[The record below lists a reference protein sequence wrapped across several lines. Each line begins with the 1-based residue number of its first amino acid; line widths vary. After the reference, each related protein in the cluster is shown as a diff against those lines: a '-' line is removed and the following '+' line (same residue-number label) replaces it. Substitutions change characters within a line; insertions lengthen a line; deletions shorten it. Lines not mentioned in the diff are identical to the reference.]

1 MPEFY
6 GFTLMMAL
14 VAMLFVLFPIM
25 AGRSQPSA
33 KRSQVNITVFKEQ
46 LEAIEQARQAGNY
59 TEQEYTKLKT
69 DLQRHLL
76 EDAGDAVQSP
86 LHSSQKRYRLLL
98 ALLVPLLAYALYE
111 RIGSLEDWQITQ
123 TLDELQQ
130 SEDEVGRKQML
141 EQLAGEL
148 ASRTEQVDT
157 PDYYLLLGRTQMELN
172 NYPAAVDAYRRLSL
186 VAENDPEVLG
196 QYAQALYLASG
207 RQMTPEVKRVADQAL
222 ALNPGQPTVLGMM
235 GIASFESGDYVE
247 AANYWQQLLPALPP
261 QSPNAQM
268 IKQGIAQ
275 ARAMAGESPAIASA
289 KEVQVVDA
297 GVSLTVAV
305 SLSDNLPA
313 DPDASVFVFAR
324 AISGPPMPL
333 AVARLRV
340 ADLPTEV
347 TLDDSMAM
355 TPALKLSSFERVEVV
370 ARVSKRGIANRGS
383 GDLEGVFGPVETGG
397 SQQRISVQINTV
409 LP

>member
-6 GFTLMMAL
+6 GYTAFMAL
-14 VAMLFVLFPIM
+14 FAMLFVLLPLM
-25 AGRSQPSA
+25 AGRSQVSA

-46 LEAIEQARQAGNY
+46 LEVIEQAWQAGNY

-76 EDAGDAVQSP
+76 EDADDT
-86 LHSSQKRYRLLL
+86 SQVSVHGGTRRSRLLL
-98 ALLVPLLAYALYE
+98 ALLVPLLAFALYE
-111 RIGSLEDWQITQ
+111 RIGALPDWQISR
-123 TLDELQQ
+123 TLDGLQQ
-130 SEDEVGRKQML
+130 SEDEAGRKQML
-141 EQLAGEL
+141 EQLAAEL
-148 ASRTEQVDT
+148 GSRTEQVDT
-157 PDYYLLLGRTQMELN
+157 LDYYFLLGRTQMQLN
-172 NYPAAVDAYRRLSL
+172 NYPAAVDAYRRLAL
-186 VAENDPEVLG
+186 LAADDPEVLG

-207 RQMTPEVKRVADQAL
+207 RKMTPEVKRVADQAL
-222 ALNPGQPTVLGMM
+222 ALNPHQPTVLGMM
-235 GIASFESGDYVE
+235 GIASFESGDYSS
-247 AANYWQQLLPALPP
+247 AATYWEQLLPGLPP
-261 QSPNAQM
+261 ESQNARM

-275 ARAMAGESPAIASA
+275 AKTMVGESPAVAVA
-289 KEVQVVDA
+289 EDPQPVDA
-297 GVSLTVAV
+297 GVSLKVAV
-305 SLSDNLPA
+305 SLSGEFPA
-313 DPDASVFVFAR
+313 DPNASVFVFAR

-340 ADLPTEV
+340 SDLPAEV

-383 GDLEGVFGPVETGG
+383 GDLEGVFGPVAPAQ
-397 SQQRISVQINTV
+397 SQQLISVQINTL